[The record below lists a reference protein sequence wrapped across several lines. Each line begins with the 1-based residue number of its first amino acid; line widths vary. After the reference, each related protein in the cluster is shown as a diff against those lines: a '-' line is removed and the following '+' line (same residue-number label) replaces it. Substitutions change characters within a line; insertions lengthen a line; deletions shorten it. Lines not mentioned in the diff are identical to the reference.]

1 MIANTDTKHYL
12 ELTDSVYRFMP
23 SVLTPEDAKRIHG
36 FNERI
41 SVENYEK
48 TINYFYH
55 LMINADAANLDTEK
69 PHSELWYLSFVFN
82 TRSRLVT
89 LRAESPSIFLEN
101 ISRKIKGD
109 SSRRRY
115 CLGEQWETGTI
126 FRASFRSWSQR
137 FRVRLWMSTTCSAED
152 CVSAVLS

>member
-1 MIANTDTKHYL
+1 MIANTDTIHYL

-69 PHSELWYLSFVFN
+69 PHSEL
-82 TRSRLVT
+82 
-89 LRAESPSIFLEN
+89 
-101 ISRKIKGD
+101 
-109 SSRRRY
+109 
-115 CLGEQWETGTI
+115 
-126 FRASFRSWSQR
+126 
-137 FRVRLWMSTTCSAED
+137 
-152 CVSAVLS
+152 

>member
-1 MIANTDTKHYL
+1 MIANTDTRHYL

-41 SVENYEK
+41 SVQNYEK

-69 PHSELWYLSFVFN
+69 PHSELWFFIFN
-82 TRSRLVT
+82 TWSCLH
-89 LRAESPSIFLEN
+89 ESLLA
-101 ISRKIKGD
+101 G
-109 SSRRRY
+109 
-115 CLGEQWETGTI
+115 GT
-126 FRASFRSWSQR
+126 
-137 FRVRLWMSTTCSAED
+137 V
-152 CVSAVLS
+152 